1 MQRILAIV
9 QDDVG
14 GRGIRHLLNPHRDV
28 VALEAAATGL
38 LHLPSGSHVA
48 ILTGFPCVQHAT
60 PPTETDG
67 IAGTFALVHMLH
79 TRGCVVHI
87 LTDDV
92 NASVFQA
99 CIDHWRNNY
108 SCQADNNLQLHTFP
122 PGPVAPP
129 QLEAMAALM
138 QYWIAIERPGAAADG
153 RYYTMRAV
161 DISRDVA
168 HLDAFFDR
176 AQQIGVRTLAIGDGG
191 NELGTFDICTYWPR
205 LRSISI
211 FTGLG
216 GVATLT
222 NQHIPHGNVIA
233 AVTPSDHLVVASIS
247 DWGGYA
253 ICAAMAY
260 IDPSLSL
267 VLPRTLAELAA
278 TMVMAC
284 ARDGI
289 LGTLDACVDGWPLVV
304 SLNRLHQLTYLE
316 RRRDFRLLACHPHS
330 PTLISAALLVESPDN
345 IDAVRTW
352 QTHHTRLGVVGGSA
366 QVLQQ
371 LVAVAGIYVAIH
383 VLVEYN
389 EAMLASHVPWC
400 QKQRIGLWVAVS
412 SESTATGRWLLDQ
425 PWVDAVLSHDTTQL
439 HDLMDCIGQAV
450 VKPWSSGGH

>member
-38 LHLPSGSHVA
+38 LHLPPGSHVA

-108 SCQADNNLQLHTFP
+108 SCQADKNLQLHTFP

-129 QLEAMAALM
+129 QLEAMAALI
-138 QYWIAIERPGAAADG
+138 QYWIAIERPGEAAD
-153 RYYTMRAV
+153 
-161 DISRDVA
+161 
-168 HLDAFFDR
+168 
-176 AQQIGVRTLAIGDGG
+176 
-191 NELGTFDICTYWPR
+191 
-205 LRSISI
+205 
-211 FTGLG
+211 G

-222 NQHIPHGNVIA
+222 KQHIPHGDVIA

-316 RRRDFRLLACHPHS
+316 RRCDFRLLACHPHS
-330 PTLISAALLVESPDN
+330 PTLIS
-345 IDAVRTW
+345 
-352 QTHHTRLGVVGGSA
+352 
-366 QVLQQ
+366 
-371 LVAVAGIYVAIH
+371 
-383 VLVEYN
+383 
-389 EAMLASHVPWC
+389 
-400 QKQRIGLWVAVS
+400 
-412 SESTATGRWLLDQ
+412 STYCAFHPNLDF
-425 PWVDAVLSHDTTQL
+425 
-439 HDLMDCIGQAV
+439 
-450 VKPWSSGGH
+450 

>member
-38 LHLPSGSHVA
+38 LHLPPGSHVA

-108 SCQADNNLQLHTFP
+108 SCQADKNLQLHTFP

-129 QLEAMAALM
+129 QLEAMAALI
-138 QYWIAIERPGAAADG
+138 QYWIAIERPGEAADG
-153 RYYTMRAV
+153 RYYTMRAR

-176 AQQIGVRTLAIGDGG
+176 AQQLGVRTLAIGDGG
-191 NELGTFDICTYWPR
+191 NELG
-205 LRSISI
+205 
-211 FTGLG
+211 LG

-222 NQHIPHGNVIA
+222 KQHIPHGDVIA

-316 RRRDFRLLACHPHS
+316 RRCDFRLLACHPHS
-330 PTLISAALLVESPDN
+330 PTLISKWPRLATKVQPSWLPPSAASTL
-345 IDAVRTW
+345 
-352 QTHHTRLGVVGGSA
+352 
-366 QVLQQ
+366 
-371 LVAVAGIYVAIH
+371 IH
-383 VLVEYN
+383 VVTDLTK
-389 EAMLASHVPWC
+389 AMPQAAM
-400 QKQRIGLWVAVS
+400 VALGMY
-412 SESTATGRWLLDQ
+412 T
-425 PWVDAVLSHDTTQL
+425 
-439 HDLMDCIGQAV
+439 CI
-450 VKPWSSGGH
+450 